1 MNEYKVTILG
11 AGLAGC
17 EAALWLAGK
26 GVQVELYEQ
35 KPVHFSPAHKSEGF
49 AELICSNSLKA
60 ERLDSASGLL
70 KEEMVE
76 LNVLFGDRMSIE
88 LLKRT
93 PSSYLGS
100 CRYKLPDW
108 RDDEAVYKKLFAILE
123 KLKDG
128 EVARSPGMK
137 YKHYAPKADV
147 TLLDGTFEQFKAYVE
162 AHMDQNPSCL
172 CFTGEAEKL
181 GVEVRCVQ
189 SNHEGDLIDALQK
202 AYFDGFCGAV
212 FNPGGYTHT
221 SVALHDAIASVPM
234 PVIECHMSNVHA
246 REEFRHKSVTAS
258 ACRGQIVGFGFYGYV
273 MGMRAL
279 LEADS

>member
-1 MNEYKVTILG
+1 MKLLILNG
-11 AGLAGC
+11 PNLNLLGQREPDIYGHSTYADLCGMIADY
-17 EAALWLAGK
+17 AK
-26 GVQVELYEQ
+26 
-35 KPVHFSPAHKSEGF
+35 
-49 AELICSNSLKA
+49 
-60 ERLDSASGLL
+60 ERGHQ
-70 KEEMVE
+70 
-76 LNVLFGDRMSIE
+76 
-88 LLKRT
+88 
-93 PSSYLGS
+93 
-100 CRYKLPDW
+100 
-108 RDDEAVYKKLFAILE
+108 
-123 KLKDG
+123 
-128 EVARSPGMK
+128 AR
-137 YKHYAPKADV
+137 
-147 TLLDGTFEQFKAYVE
+147 F
-162 AHMDQNPSCL
+162 
-172 CFTGEAEKL
+172 
-181 GVEVRCVQ
+181 VQ

>member
-1 MNEYKVTILG
+1 MKFLVINGPNLNMMHFTEPGV
-11 AGLAGC
+11 AG
-17 EAALWLAGK
+17 
-26 GVQVELYEQ
+26 Q
-35 KPVHFSPAHKSEGF
+35 
-49 AELICSNSLKA
+49 
-60 ERLDSASGLL
+60 LDYNGLL
-70 KEEMVE
+70 DYLELCCTQMGMEVE
-76 LNVLFGDRMSIE
+76 F
-88 LLKRT
+88 
-93 PSSYLGS
+93 
-100 CRYKLPDW
+100 
-108 RDDEAVYKKLFAILE
+108 F
-123 KLKDG
+123 
-128 EVARSPGMK
+128 
-137 YKHYAPKADV
+137 
-147 TLLDGTFEQFKAYVE
+147 
-162 AHMDQNPSCL
+162 
-172 CFTGEAEKL
+172 
-181 GVEVRCVQ
+181 Q

>member
-1 MNEYKVTILG
+1 MFHAAEPCGNADEGAAFAVSEPKKILILNG
-11 AGLAGC
+11 PNINLTGLRAKTYDDLL
-17 EAALWLAGK
+17 AL
-26 GVQVELYEQ
+26 
-35 KPVHFSPAHKSEGF
+35 
-49 AELICSNSLKA
+49 
-60 ERLDSASGLL
+60 
-70 KEEMVE
+70 
-76 LNVLFGDRMSIE
+76 
-88 LLKRT
+88 
-93 PSSYLGS
+93 
-100 CRYKLPDW
+100 CR
-108 RDDEAVYKKLFAILE
+108 A
-123 KLKDG
+123 
-128 EVARSPGMK
+128 
-137 YKHYAPKADV
+137 
-147 TLLDGTFEQFKAYVE
+147 
-162 AHMDQNPSCL
+162 
-172 CFTGEAEKL
+172 EAEKL